1 MDATTTQSQQK
12 SFGESSLQSFKQ
24 EVEDAKLLL
33 EFAVAQGYAA
43 EDGKKV
49 PDNLVEAI
57 KSAEDTLRNLELG
70 PNKFPT
76 AEQRAIFEKAYRDLA
91 SLLAPVT
98 AETLKATSPD
108 PAYSVK
114 WMWIKKPEAIIWSR
128 KLTII
133 TILFVALSVIG
144 DLFLQTQNQFAPPL
158 DEAKT
163 FFEKFLYYVKMLLDI
178 TVPFT
183 YGGIGA
189 CAFLLR
195 SCHQYIIKRQ
205 FNKAY
210 IPEYYNRILLGMI
223 SGGSITMFA
232 SQIITGQGTTIHLSS
247 AALGF
252 LAGYNTDFLFTTL
265 ERVIQAIL
273 PKVGVETVRRAG
285 ATSTTSVSYSVED
298 LSLKDLMNQYNNAKT
313 PEDKALYKSL
323 IDKLRDK
330 L

>member
-1 MDATTTQSQQK
+1 MDVDTAKNKKT
-12 SFGESSLQSFKQ
+12 SFGESSLAGFKQ

-33 EFAVAQGYAA
+33 EFAVSQGYAT
-43 EDGKKV
+43 EDGKKI
-49 PDNLVEAI
+49 PDNLVDAI
-57 KSAEDTLRNLELG
+57 KSAEDMLRNIESTES
-70 PNKFPT
+70 FPA
-76 AEQRAIFEKAYRDLA
+76 AEQRAVFEKAYRDLS
-91 SLLAPVT
+91 SLLAPVS
-98 AETLKATSPD
+98 ADTLKATSSD
-108 PAYSVK
+108 PAHARK
-114 WMWIKKPEAIIWSR
+114 WMGSAKPEAIIWSR
-128 KLTII
+128 KLTFI
-133 TILFVALSVIG
+133 TAVFVALSVIG
-144 DLFLQTQNQFAPPL
+144 DLFVQTQNQFVPPL

-163 FFEKFLYYVKMLLDI
+163 LFEKFFYYVKMLLEI
-178 TVPFT
+178 MVPFT

-232 SQIITGQGTTIHLSS
+232 SELITDQGATIHLSA

-273 PKVGVETVRRAG
+273 PKIGVESVRRAG
-285 ATSTTSVSYSVED
+285 APVAAAVSYSVEG
-298 LSLKDLMNQYNNAKT
+298 LSLKDVMDKYDTAKT